1 MSIIF
6 SGVQPSGTITLGN
19 YLGAMRNFTNY
30 QNEHECYF
38 CIVNQHAIT
47 VFQEPNQL
55 RENIRNLAAL
65 YLAIGLD
72 PDKVTLFIQSE
83 VPEHV
88 KLGWIMTT
96 LSTIG
101 ELERMT
107 QYKDKSQRHGNGD
120 SIPAGLLTYPPLMAA
135 DILLYQTDYVP
146 VGDDQKQHIEI
157 TRDLAQRFNS
167 RYGEAFK
174 IPAIQTQEVGAR
186 IMSLQEPKKKM
197 SKSDDNS
204 LATLYLLDEPEM
216 VLKKIKKAQTDSEN
230 KIYYDKELK
239 AGLAN
244 LMAIYALI
252 TNKSTDEIERQYAGK
267 GYGQFKNDVAEA
279 IIETIRPIQTRYKEF
294 VNSDYLDQ
302 VLTAGA
308 AKASQKA
315 AATLNKVEDLM
326 GLSRK
331 F

>member
-1 MSIIF
+1 MAVIF

-19 YLGAMRNFTNY
+19 YLGAMKSFTKY

-47 VFQEPNQL
+47 VPQEPNQL
-55 RENIRNLAAL
+55 RNNIRNLAAL

-83 VPEHV
+83 VPEHA

-96 LSTIG
+96 LSYIG

-107 QYKDKSQRHGNGD
+107 QYKDKSQRHGSGD

-157 TRDLAQRFNS
+157 TRDLAQRFNN
-167 RYGEAFK
+167 RYGETFK
-174 IPAIQTQEVGAR
+174 IPAIHTPEVGAR

-197 SKSDDNS
+197 SKSDVNS
-204 LATLYLLDEPEM
+204 SATIFLLDEPEII
-216 VLKKIKKAQTDSEN
+216 LKKLKKAQTDSEN
-230 KIYYDKELK
+230 RISYDKELK
-239 AGLAN
+239 AGISN

-252 TNKSTDEIERQYAGK
+252 TNKSFKEIEHLYDGK
-267 GYGQFKNDVAEA
+267 GYGQFKNDVAEV
-279 IIETIRPIQTRYKEF
+279 IIGAIRPIQERYKEF

-302 VLTAGA
+302 VLTDGA

-326 GLSRK
+326 GLSRRR
-331 F
+331 

>member
-1 MSIIF
+1 MAVIF

-19 YLGAMRNFTNY
+19 YLGAMKNFTNY

-47 VFQEPNQL
+47 VPQEPGQL
-55 RENIRNLAAL
+55 RKNIRNLAAL

-72 PDKVTLFIQSE
+72 PAKVTLFIQSE
-83 VPEHV
+83 VPEHT

-96 LSTIG
+96 LAYVG

-107 QYKDKSQRHGNGD
+107 QYKDKAQRHGNGD

-146 VGDDQKQHIEI
+146 VGDDQKQHLEI

-167 RYGEAFK
+167 RYGETFK
-174 IPAIQTQEVGAR
+174 LPQIHTPEMGAR
-186 IMSLQEPKKKM
+186 IMSLQEPQKKM
-197 SKSDDNS
+197 SKSDANS
-204 LATLYLLDEPEM
+204 MATLYLLDEPEII
-216 VLKKIKKAQTDSEN
+216 LKKIKRAQTDSEN
-230 KIYYDKELK
+230 RIYYDKVGK
-239 AGLAN
+239 AGIAN
-244 LMAIYALI
+244 LMAIYSLI
-252 TNKSTDEIERQYAGK
+252 TKKSTEEIEQHYEGK

-279 IIETIRPIQTRYKEF
+279 IIEATRPIQEKYHEY

-302 VLTAGA
+302 VLTTGA
-308 AKASQKA
+308 AKATQKA
-315 AATLNKVEDLM
+315 AATLNKVEYLM
-326 GLSRK
+326 GLSRNG
-331 F
+331 